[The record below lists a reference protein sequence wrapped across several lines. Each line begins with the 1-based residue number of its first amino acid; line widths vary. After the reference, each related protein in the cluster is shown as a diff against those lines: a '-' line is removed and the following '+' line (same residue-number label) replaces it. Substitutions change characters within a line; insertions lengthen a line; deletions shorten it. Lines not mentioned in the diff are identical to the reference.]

1 MNLQE
6 IEAFAAKLK
15 EKYYAKWVE
24 SVGTDYDAL
33 YAQQRATDLISAAQD
48 LQEIETEEQK

>member
-15 EKYYAKWVE
+15 EKYWERWQNSDRSDFIAREGYLAAKQMI
-24 SVGTDYDAL
+24 L
-33 YAQQRATDLISAAQD
+33 AAQD
-48 LQEIETEEQK
+48 LQEIEAEEQK